1 MNELFTELYN
11 DYYDAVYRLTYSYT
25 LNKEETEDSVQR
37 TFTKLYK
44 NINKFNNDK
53 EYIKKWL
60 FKVAINDVKDI
71 FRTLSRRKIINVEDI
86 ENIKGKEENKIILEI
101 PKKYRIL
108 IYLYYY
114 EGYKIKEISKLL
126 NLKESNIK
134 MRLKKAKELLK
145 IEMEG

>member
-1 MNELFTELYN
+1 MNELFTELYHE
-11 DYYDAVYRLTYSYT
+11 YYDDVYRLTYSYT

-44 NINKFNNDK
+44 NINNFNNDK

-60 FKVAINDVKDI
+60 FKVAINDVKDL
-71 FRTLSRRKIINVEDI
+71 FRMISKRRIVNIEDI
-86 ENIKGKEENKIILEI
+86 ENIKGKEENKITLDL

-114 EGYKIKEISKLL
+114 EGYKIKEISELL
-126 NLKESNIK
+126 NLKESTIK